1 MSRLIFTPKEY
12 QRPIMHH
19 MFEHRRSGVFAG
31 MGMGKTTSALTAV
44 DAEFVAGVETRP
56 ALVLAPLRVAQNT
69 WPDEAKKWEHLHGIG
84 VRAIV
89 GTADER
95 RAALRDRNANVFTI
109 NYENL
114 PWLIETLDGR
124 WPFGRVIADESTKLK
139 SFRLRQGGKRA
150 QAVARV
156 AHSRVEG
163 WTNLTGT
170 PAPNG
175 LIDLWGQTWF
185 LDAGQRLGRSFKAF
199 EERWFRARRAGNSE
213 HAIIY
218 EPTTFAQEDISARLK
233 DICLSLDPRDYFPL
247 EEPMKIPVWVDLP
260 KAARIKYDEMAR
272 ELYTQVDGHE
282 IEAFNAG
289 ARTQKLL
296 QLASGAIYI
305 DPDVES
311 DEHPRSK
318 QWREV
323 HDVKMQAL
331 ESVIA
336 EAAGMPVLVAYHFR
350 STRERLPKYFKQCR
364 LFDTNPQTLRD
375 WNAGKIPL
383 LAAHPASAGHGLN
396 MQDGSC
402 IIAHID
408 HDWNLENFDQIN
420 ERIGPMRQLQ
430 SGYNRTVRHYYI
442 LARDTEDENVMRRRE
457 TKASVQEI
465 FMESVNRFKNK
476 GRIIL

>member
-1 MSRLIFTPKEY
+1 MSRIKFIPKEY

-19 MFEHRRSGVFAG
+19 MFEHKRNGVFAG
-31 MGMGKTTSALTAV
+31 MGMGKTTSALTV
-44 DAEFVAGVETRP
+44 IDAEFLAGIERKP

-69 WPDEAKKWEHLHGIG
+69 WPDEAAKWEHLSGIN
-84 VRAIV
+84 VRPIV
-89 GTADER
+89 GTANER
-95 RAALRDRNANVFTI
+95 RAALKDRNANVFTI

-114 PWLIETLDGR
+114 PWLIEHLDGR

-150 QAVARV
+150 QAIARV
-156 AHSRVEG
+156 AHTQVSR

-175 LIDLWGQTWF
+175 LIDLWGQSWF
-185 LDAGQRLGRSFKAF
+185 LDAGVRLGRSFTAF
-199 EERWFRARRAGNSE
+199 EERWFRARKNSKDNP
-213 HAIIY
+213 HAVTY
-218 EPTTFAQEDISARLK
+218 EPTDFAQDAINERLR

-247 EEPMKIPVWVDLP
+247 EEPIKIPVYVDLP
-260 KAARIKYDEMAR
+260 AAARIKYDQMR
-272 ELYTQVDGHE
+272 KELYTQVDGHD

-296 QLASGAIYI
+296 QLASGAVYI
-305 DPDVES
+305 DHDA
-311 DEHPRSK
+311 DTDDHPRAK
-318 QWREV
+318 EWREV

-331 ESVIA
+331 EEIIE

-350 STRERLPKYFKQCR
+350 STRDRLQKHFKKLR
-364 LFDTNPQTLRD
+364 LFDKNPQTLRD
-375 WNAGKIPL
+375 WNAGKIPIMG
-383 LAAHPASAGHGLN
+383 AHPASAGHGLN
-396 MQDGSC
+396 MQDGGN

-430 SGYNRTVRHYYI
+430 SGHDRNVFHYYI
-442 LARDTEDENVMRRRE
+442 LARHTEDENVMYRRE
-457 TKASVQEI
+457 TKASVQDI
-465 FMESVNRFKNK
+465 FMQSLNRFKQ
-476 GRIIL
+476 GVF

>member
-1 MSRLIFTPKEY
+1 MSRIPFTPKEY
-12 QRPIMHH
+12 QRPIMQH

-31 MGMGKTTSALTAV
+31 MGMGKTTSALTAI
-44 DAEFVAGVETRP
+44 DAEFAAGVEKRP

-69 WPDEAKKWEHLHGIG
+69 WPDEAEKWEHLTHIQ

-89 GTADER
+89 GTAEER
-95 RAALRDRNANVFTI
+95 RAALQDRNANVFTI

-150 QAVARV
+150 QAIARV
-156 AHSRVEG
+156 AHSKVQG

-185 LDAGQRLGRSFKAF
+185 LDGGQRLGRSFTAF
-199 EERWFRARRAGNSE
+199 NERWFRARRAGADE

-247 EEPMKIPVWVDLP
+247 EEPIKIPVWVELP

-289 ARTQKLL
+289 SRTQKLL
-296 QLASGAIYI
+296 QLASGAVYI

-311 DEHPRSK
+311 DENPRSK

-331 ESVIA
+331 EEIIE

-350 STRERLPKYFKQCR
+350 STRERLVKHFKKLR
-364 LFDTNPQTLRD
+364 LFDKNPQTLRD
-375 WNAGKIPL
+375 WNAGKIPVM
-383 LAAHPASAGHGLN
+383 ATHPASAGHGLN
-396 MQDGSC
+396 MQDGGN

-430 SGYNRTVRHYYI
+430 SGHDRNVFHYYI

-465 FMESVNRFKNK
+465 FMESVNRFKRK
-476 GRIIL
+476 GIIL